1 MCVLELVSA
10 KLAAH
15 AACLQRGSRA
25 AGALSPSDLAAM
37 MSGLGRGPVALAYAK
52 LAGDDEAART
62 VYAILHVLASDW
74 ARLEG
79 WTVPRGSEQ
88 VGRLARM
95 VRDDLI
101 LPRPMLSERAS
112 AEKLGISRRQWVQV
126 WRDRHYRLLA
136 VGLEWECELRRKLSR
151 EVYGGR
157 DQ

>member
-10 KLAAH
+10 KLALH

-37 MSGLGRGPVALAYAK
+37 LAGLGRGPVALCYAK
-52 LAGDDEAART
+52 LAGDGSAART
-62 VYAILHVLASDW
+62 VYAILHVMASDW
-74 ARLEG
+74 SRREAWE
-79 WTVPRGSEQ
+79 VPRGSEQ
-88 VGRLARM
+88 VGHLARM

-112 AEKLGISRRQWVQV
+112 AEKIGISRRQWRQV
-126 WRDRHYRLLA
+126 WQDRHSRLLN
-136 VGLEWECELRRKLSR
+136 VGLDWECELRRKLSR

-157 DQ
+157 EQ